1 MHKYFTEGSPYIDFQ
16 EKFEFRHGR
25 GYWLEL
31 CLGFAVLEDHSLL
44 ELFVDKGVDAAETDD
59 YGFNCLFVFISRVSI
74 PDDAREY
81 KALQCLLKI
90 FEKIYAVDAKGNDVF
105 DYVNELRGWPGSYTR
120 PRYDCGSYRQDL
132 LYCALKRSKL
142 DIRHNVQPCD
152 RLARYTSSYTPKHYL
167 ALCYLE
173 DWDLWEEDLFERQ
186 IQTLLREH
194 PMSEDEERIQ
204 RELDSLRV

>member
-1 MHKYFTEGSPYIDFQ
+1 M
-16 EKFEFRHGR
+16 
-25 GYWLEL
+25 
-31 CLGFAVLEDHSLL
+31 
-44 ELFVDKGVDAAETDD
+44 
-59 YGFNCLFVFISRVSI
+59 
-74 PDDAREY
+74 
-81 KALQCLLKI
+81 LKI

-120 PRYDCGSYRQDL
+120 PSYDCGSYRQDL